1 MTKVSKLVAAVG
13 YKRWALAMAG
23 SFLLVAPAANAQNL
37 STLFKAA
44 TTFDATYAAAKAQA
58 EASRARANQAKAG
71 VLPSFG
77 LGAGVSRSSQ
87 EVIPDIGT
95 RSDRSFGARSMSL
108 SLSQPLYRPGNWAT
122 YEQGKRQLDLADA
135 VLAAAEQE
143 VMIRLSQAYFDVLAA
158 QDTLVF
164 IGAQKVAIT
173 EQLASA
179 KRNFEVGTSTITDTR
194 EAQARYD
201 LIGAQ
206 EVSAQNDLRI
216 KTLVL
221 ESVSG
226 VAGVQPKP
234 LTTVAT
240 LPEAAS
246 GSLDEWVAR
255 AVATHP
261 TVKQAQLAVE
271 VAKLEVD
278 KASVAHQPT
287 VDLTAS
293 YGKSQNPG
301 GSGSSAIG
309 SRATS
314 GSIGLS
320 LNLPLFAGFAHE
332 NRIKETLALLDKAQS
347 DLTNAER
354 SVAQAVRAAYLGTQ
368 SLAGQIKALQAAE
381 ASSQS
386 ALDANRLGYQ
396 VGVRINIDVLNS
408 QTQLF
413 QTKRDLAKAR
423 YDYLV
428 AGLRLRQAAGQLA
441 SADLDRVNGL
451 LAN

>member
-1 MTKVSKLVAAVG
+1 MAIATALMLIGQAAH
-13 YKRWALAMAG
+13 
-23 SFLLVAPAANAQNL
+23 AQSL
-37 STLFKAA
+37 STLFQSA
-44 TTFDATYAAAKAQA
+44 TGYDATYAAAKAQA
-58 EASRARANQAKAG
+58 QASRARADQARAG
-71 VLPSFG
+71 VLPVAG
-77 LGAGVSRSSQ
+77 LSAGISRSSQ

-95 RSDRSFGARSMSL
+95 KSDRSFGARSMSL
-108 SLSQPLYRPGNWAT
+108 SLSQALYRPSNWAT
-122 YEQGKRQLDLADA
+122 YEQGKRQLELADA
-135 VLAAAEQE
+135 VLAGAEQE
-143 VMIRLSQAYFDVLAA
+143 VMMRLSQAYFDVLAA
-158 QDTLVF
+158 KDTLVF
-164 IGAQKVAIT
+164 IGAQKAAIT

-201 LIGAQ
+201 LMLAQ

-216 KTLVL
+216 KTLAL

-226 VAGVQPKP
+226 VAGAQPKP
-234 LTTVAT
+234 LMPVSA
-240 LPEAAS
+240 LPEVAI
-246 GSLDEWVAR
+246 GTLDEWVVK
-255 AVATHP
+255 AVAVHP
-261 TVKQAQLAVE
+261 TVKQATLAVA

-278 KASVAHQPT
+278 KASAAHKPT

-293 YGKSQNPG
+293 YGKSQNAG

-314 GSIGLS
+314 GSIGV
-320 LNLPLFAGFAHE
+320 NFNMPLFAGFAHE
-332 NRIKETLALLDKAQS
+332 NRIKETMALLDKATT

-354 SVAQAVRAAYLGTQ
+354 SIAQAVRSAYLGTQ

-381 ASSQS
+381 QSSQS

-428 AGLRLRQAAGQLA
+428 AGLRLRQAAGQLEV
-441 SADLDRVNGL
+441 SDLDRVNGL
-451 LAN
+451 LAQ